1 MQAHDHHFKNLFLD
15 FPKSALEWLLPEA
28 LQQYGNLQKIS
39 FIRQEPRKRR
49 FEDRG
54 LVLDMPFL
62 FTFDNGQI
70 LLWLVEFQEDKK
82 TFSIYRLLRY
92 TVALMEQYPDVLVI
106 PTVLFTAR
114 RQWKKDVRRE
124 IECRFGNRL
133 FFHFEYQ
140 LVRIIDYRAKDYYH
154 TPNPLLRILLPKM
167 IFSQKERKTVICNA
181 YKGLFDLVDRRL
193 FDKYVD
199 FIDIYAEIS
208 EEEKDDLYRELSE
221 NEETVMLAQYIRNKG
236 FEEGIQ
242 QGIEQGLEQR
252 VHRGMATTLKR
263 TLRKRFGTLPK
274 WAEDRI
280 DQATASQLDRWID
293 LMLSTPSVQDLLS
306 D

>member
-1 MQAHDHHFKNLFLD
+1 MPTRGFLIWWIVD
-15 FPKSALEWLLPEA
+15 F
-28 LQQYGNLQKIS
+28 
-39 FIRQEPRKRR
+39 
-49 FEDRG
+49 
-54 LVLDMPFL
+54 
-62 FTFDNGQI
+62 
-70 LLWLVEFQEDKK
+70 
-82 TFSIYRLLRY
+82 
-92 TVALMEQYPDVLVI
+92 
-106 PTVLFTAR
+106 
-114 RQWKKDVRRE
+114 
-124 IECRFGNRL
+124 
-133 FFHFEYQ
+133 
-140 LVRIIDYRAKDYYH
+140 
-154 TPNPLLRILLPKM
+154 
-167 IFSQKERKTVICNA
+167 
-181 YKGLFDLVDRRL
+181 

-242 QGIEQGLEQR
+242 QGIEQGLEQG